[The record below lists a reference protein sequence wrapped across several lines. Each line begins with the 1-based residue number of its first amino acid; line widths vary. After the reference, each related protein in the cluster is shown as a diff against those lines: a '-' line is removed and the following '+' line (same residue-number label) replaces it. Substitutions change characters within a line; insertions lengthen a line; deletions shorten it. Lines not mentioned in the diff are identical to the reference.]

1 MNRILFLGG
10 LHRSE
15 GELIQHPFP
24 SPFLLQYVVYIPN
37 AVWVRTW
44 KKSNCLLGR
53 DEKIKFGLT
62 ICGGNNLI

>member
-15 GELIQHPFP
+15 GELNSTL
-24 SPFLLQYVVYIPN
+24 SPPCFSYNMWHIYLMRCGSARGRNRIV
-37 AVWVRTW
+37 
-44 KKSNCLLGR
+44 CLGR